1 MQKIFSFTRATFFY
15 SLASFLPA
23 GVNLIFLPVF
33 ATKLSPNDFGIYESY
48 VVISTLIIAL
58 SYLGMPGAMMRLIVG
73 KDQIEKNILINS
85 SLRVILISSSLFC
98 LLTYILL
105 VNFDIFFAEI
115 SNYSFYLI
123 LILSGVFFKGY
134 FEIFRKL
141 QQINERPFKLSVA
154 ILFIFL
160 INLTSKLFLVFIYGL
175 KFEALVISEF
185 FSNFISAVIART
197 LLNKHLN
204 DGISKKVQK
213 DCLEYGIPVSFHHFG
228 TWLSLC
234 SFSCALLVLRARDV
248 GDSIYSTQDHTA
260 CFNVN

>member
-98 LLTYILL
+98 LLTYT
-105 VNFDIFFAEI
+105 
-115 SNYSFYLI
+115 LI
-123 LILSGVFFKGY
+123 
-134 FEIFRKL
+134 
-141 QQINERPFKLSVA
+141 
-154 ILFIFL
+154 
-160 INLTSKLFLVFIYGL
+160 
-175 KFEALVISEF
+175 
-185 FSNFISAVIART
+185 
-197 LLNKHLN
+197 
-204 DGISKKVQK
+204 
-213 DCLEYGIPVSFHHFG
+213 
-228 TWLSLC
+228 
-234 SFSCALLVLRARDV
+234 
-248 GDSIYSTQDHTA
+248 
-260 CFNVN
+260 